1 MSLTFNQKLN
11 NIIQKNNS
19 LVCVGLDSDFEKL
32 PKHVRKEDNSIFR
45 FNKAIIDQTY
55 DLVCAYKPNTAFYEK
70 YGDWGLNQLK
80 MTMDYL
86 RDNYPEI
93 VTIIDAKRA
102 DIGNTNEGYAGF
114 VFDYL
119 GGDSITLHPYLGGE
133 SLKPFLDKTDKG
145 CIILAKTSNPDS
157 AEFQNLEFEGK
168 PFYQKVV
175 QNFVE
180 KWNYNNNLSFV
191 VGATYPVELKQ
202 VRKIVGDSVNILVPG
217 IGKQGGDL
225 EGTLKAGLT
234 EDKKGLMINSSR
246 GIIFASNGE
255 DFAEKAREE
264 ALKLKESIN
273 SFR

>member
-1 MSLTFNQKLN
+1 MTLTFNQKLN
-11 NIIQKNNS
+11 NIVEKNNS

-32 PKHVRKEDNSIFR
+32 PEHIKQEDNSIFR
-45 FNKAIIDQTY
+45 FNKSIIDQTC

-102 DIGNTNEGYAGF
+102 DIGNTNQGYVGF
-114 VFDYL
+114 VYDYL
-119 GGDSITLHPYLGGE
+119 DADSITLHPYLGGE
-133 SLKPFLDKTDKG
+133 SLKPFLDKANKG

-157 AEFQNLEFEGK
+157 AEFQNLEFEGR
-168 PFYQKVV
+168 PLYQKVV

-191 VGATYPVELKQ
+191 VGATYPAELEE
-202 VRKIVGDSVNILVPG
+202 VRRIVGGSVTVLVPG

-225 EGTLKAGLT
+225 EATLKAGLT

-246 GIIFASNGE
+246 GVIFASGGQ

-273 SFR
+273 KFR